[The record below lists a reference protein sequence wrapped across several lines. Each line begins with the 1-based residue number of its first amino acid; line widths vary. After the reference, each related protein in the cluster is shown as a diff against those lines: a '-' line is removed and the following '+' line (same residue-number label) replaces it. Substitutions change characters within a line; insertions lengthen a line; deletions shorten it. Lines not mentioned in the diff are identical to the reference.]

1 MTVKQRFDRALIND
15 FKETDEGYLTINAC
29 PVTRPGV
36 FPYKR
41 GDGVA
46 MEAKLPDDLFS
57 EMTIQ
62 SANAKP
68 ITDNHP
74 TEAVTTSNYS
84 KYSKGMTHTDAAV
97 RNNKLV
103 VSFTVTDAATIQK
116 IKDGKRELS
125 IGFEADVSDET
136 GTYGGERYDSVQR
149 NMKINH
155 IALVDEGRA
164 GPTVAIK
171 TDSAFMMDSND
182 LKNYKNGGN
191 TMPVLKIDNKDYE
204 VDPVVKARVD
214 ALEAQL
220 ETANTKA
227 GGVDSLTGE
236 RDALQAQ
243 VTTLTSELEEAK
255 SNAMTA
261 DSVDKAVKERIE
273 LVEKA
278 KPILGDSYD
287 FTGKSEREVKE
298 AAILTANKDFKG
310 DGKSDDYINA
320 FFDAMSFT
328 KPQGFT
334 QGARFNDAKDNTEAQ
349 NEEIEKMRQQ
359 RLNMNKKKEEN

>member
-1 MTVKQRFDRALIND
+1 MPVKQRYDIALIND
-15 FKETDEGYLTINAC
+15 FKETDEGYLTISAC

-36 FPYKR
+36 FPYRR

-68 ITDNHP
+68 ITDDHP
-74 TEAVTTSNYS
+74 NEAVTTSNYS

-97 RNNKLV
+97 KNNKLV
-103 VSFTVTDAATIQK
+103 VSFTITDEATIKK
-116 IKDGKRELS
+116 IKNGKRELS

-136 GTYGGERYDSVQR
+136 GTYGGEKYDSVQR

-204 VDPVVKARVD
+204 VDSVVKARVD

-220 ETANTKA
+220 EAAKTKA
-227 GGVDSLTGE
+227 GGIDAVTGE

-243 VTTLTSELEEAK
+243 VTSLTSELDEAK
-255 SNAMTA
+255 TNAMTA
-261 DSVDKAVKERIE
+261 DAIDQAVKSRIALLE
-273 LVEKA
+273 QA
-278 KPILGDSYD
+278 KPMLGDSFD
-287 FTGKSEREVKE
+287 FTGKNEREVKE
-298 AAILTANKDFKG
+298 AAILTINKDFKG

-320 FFDAMSFT
+320 FFDAMTVNAKS
-328 KPQGFT
+328 KGFT
-334 QGARFNDAKDNTEAQ
+334 QGARFNDAKDKSEEQ
-349 NEEIEKMRQQ
+349 EEEINKMKAQ
-359 RLNMNKKKEEN
+359 RLNMNKKEDK